1 MMEEKRDFASV
12 VKKSLDQLPL
22 REVAVDPGLK
32 RIEVEG
38 GSIEIETFKAEKIE
52 KLTFST
58 IKIHESSVSEESL
71 LVWPEDTYDLPLFW
85 CNLTQ
90 MPGMNIFINDFSPL
104 MDVVVW
110 PQYGEKYLDDLL
122 AIKDSAAEKLKD
134 GMVERKFKLSTK
146 TAWALSPHRTIFS
159 LTDACIPRLGPIVDE
174 YCKLYLKLW
183 QDSAPIKKHE
193 ERQFCKR
200 KKEALRKMMK
210 ENDPGY
216 HFMVN
221 IFGEDKTHKVFDLIF

>member
-1 MMEEKRDFASV
+1 MTIEKTDFISE
-12 VKKSLDQLPL
+12 VKKSLEQLPL
-22 REVAVDPGLK
+22 REVAVDPELK

-38 GSIEIETFKAEKIE
+38 GCIDIEMFKAEKIE

-58 IKIHESSVSEESL
+58 IKIHESSVSEGSV

-104 MDVVVW
+104 MDIVVW

-134 GMVERKFKLSTK
+134 GMVEREFKLSTK
-146 TAWALSPHRTIFS
+146 TAWALSPHRTVFS
-159 LTDACIPRLGPIVDE
+159 LTDACIPRLVPIVDE
-174 YCKLYLKLW
+174 YTKLYLKLW
-183 QDSAPIKKHE
+183 QDSASIEKNEEKK
-193 ERQFCKR
+193 FCKR
-200 KKEALRKMMK
+200 KKEALRKMME

-221 IFGEDKTHKVFDLIF
+221 IFGEDKTRKVFDLIF

>member
-1 MMEEKRDFASV
+1 MEEETDFISK
-12 VKKSLDQLPL
+12 VKKSLEQLSL
-22 REVAVDPGLK
+22 REVAVDPELK
-32 RIEVEG
+32 KIEVEG
-38 GSIEIETFKAEKIE
+38 GSIDITMFKAEKIE
-52 KLTFST
+52 KLTLST
-58 IKIHESSVSEESL
+58 IKIHESSVSEESV

-104 MDVVVW
+104 MDIVVW
-110 PQYGEKYLDDLL
+110 PQYGERYLDELMT
-122 AIKDSAAEKLKD
+122 IKDSAVEKLKE
-134 GMVERKFKLSTK
+134 GIVEREFKLSTK
-146 TAWALSPHRTIFS
+146 TTWTLSPHRTIFS
-159 LTDACIPRLGPIVDE
+159 LMDAFIPRLVPIMNE

-183 QDSAPIKKHE
+183 QGSASIEKNE

-200 KKEALRKMMK
+200 KKEAVRKMMK

-221 IFGEDKTHKVFDLIF
+221 IFGEDKTRKVFDLIF